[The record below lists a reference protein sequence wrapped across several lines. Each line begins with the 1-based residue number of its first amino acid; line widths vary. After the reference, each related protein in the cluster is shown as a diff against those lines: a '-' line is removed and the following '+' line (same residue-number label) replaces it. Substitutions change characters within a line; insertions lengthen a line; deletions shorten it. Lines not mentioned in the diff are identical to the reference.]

1 MGFEQ
6 EFSSSWGEEL
16 KIIGEENLTIKA
28 NNLFPNTNRLKDI
41 SIPSNFQRTV
51 PISDV
56 TVYVDPLDATRE
68 FTLGNTFCVV
78 TLIGTF
84 NEFFFLLRSCY

>member
-1 MGFEQ
+1 
-6 EFSSSWGEEL
+6 
-16 KIIGEENLTIKA
+16 LTIKA
-28 NNLFPNTNRLKDI
+28 NNLLPNTNRLKDV
-41 SIPSNFQRTV
+41 SIPSNFQRTI

-68 FTLGNTFCVV
+68 FTMGNTFCVV

-84 NEFFFLLRSCY
+84 DESSFLLRICYSFSFLQELL